1 MFQDAGVQVSHQR
14 YKETDPVK
22 QSALNLECDP
32 MHNDLF
38 STPPSRTVLTVT
50 QLNRQARQLLE
61 THLSLLWVEGEVSNF
76 SAPSSGHW
84 YFTLKDKDAQI
95 RCAMF
100 RSRSSLVR
108 FKPDLGKHV
117 VVRGRVSLYENRG
130 DYQLIVEHMEEAGFG
145 VLQRAFEALKNKLQ
159 AEGLFDAGHKKAIPT
174 LPRHIAV
181 ITSPT
186 GAAIHD
192 ILTVLKRRFPS
203 IPVTIIPVAVQG
215 EGSARQ
221 IVKALELA
229 NRADMFDV
237 ILLARGGGSLED
249 LWPFNEEIVAR
260 AIYQSALPVV
270 SGIGHEVDITIA
282 DFVADARAATPSAAA
297 EMLSPDSRDW
307 QQAFAR
313 LELALARAMLRRL
326 ERTGE
331 SLKGLTARLRHPGE
345 RLRHQAQHLD
355 HLEMRLQRCM
365 NHRLHL
371 AQQRHANLATRHQR
385 CQPNSLIVQL
395 KKRLEQASRYLMHC
409 GQQEID
415 RRQQRLS
422 RLAELLDTVSPL
434 KTVQRGYSLT
444 LSAEGQI
451 LRRAD
456 QVQTGDA
463 VTVKLAQGELKARVE
478 ESRTEYA
485 SLTSVFT
492 SDPS

>member
-1 MFQDAGVQVSHQR
+1 MR
-14 YKETDPVK
+14 
-22 QSALNLECDP
+22 
-32 MHNDLF
+32 NDLF
-38 STPPSRTVLTVT
+38 SAPPSRIVLTVS

-61 THLSLLWVEGEVSNF
+61 THLSLLWVEGEISNF

-100 RSRSSLVR
+100 RSRNNLLR
-108 FKPDLGKHV
+108 FKPELGKHV

-159 AEGLFDAGHKKAIPT
+159 AEGLFDPAHKQAIPS
-174 LPRHIAV
+174 LPKHIAV

-192 ILTVLKRRFPS
+192 ILTVLRRRFPG

-215 EGSARQ
+215 EGAARQ
-221 IVKALELA
+221 ISEAVELA
-229 NRADMFDV
+229 NRAERFDV

-260 AIYQSALPVV
+260 AIYNSVLPVV
-270 SGIGHEVDITIA
+270 TGVGHEVDITIA

-297 EMLSPDSRDW
+297 EMLSPDSQDW
-307 QQAFAR
+307 IRAFAR
-313 LELALARAMLRRL
+313 LELAASQATQQRL
-326 ERTGE
+326 ERSSE
-331 SLKGLTARLRHPGE
+331 SLKGLAARLRHPGE

-371 AQQRHANLATRHQR
+371 AQQRHANLAMRQQR
-385 CQPNSLIVQL
+385 CQPGSLISQL
-395 KKRLEQASRYLMHC
+395 QKRLEQASRYLMHC
-409 GQQEID
+409 GQEEVEK
-415 RRQQRLS
+415 RQQRLS

-434 KTVQRGYSLT
+434 KTVQRGYSLA
-444 LSAEGQI
+444 LDAKGQI

-456 QVQTGDA
+456 QVQQGDA
-463 VTVKLAQGELKARVE
+463 VTVKLAQGEIKARVE
-478 ESRTEYA
+478 ESRPDYP
-485 SLTSVFT
+485 SLTSVFAA
-492 SDPS
+492 D